1 LCITDD
7 VLLRTLCRPEE
18 SNLFTLS
25 YRDWLGSSVLSQ
37 SADAYVGYLQDQR
50 YCPASVRAYVHSV
63 EHFAHW
69 LTKRRVSLGSINDGL
84 VGHFVT
90 KHLPTCKCPSP
101 CQRNVSAVRPAL
113 GHLLHVLRAEGC
125 ISEQPVLVPQ
135 AIQHELDRFDAHLD
149 AVCGLAQATRTSR
162 RMWVGKFLVDHFGS
176 APIEIERVQPID
188 IVEFMVRPTNHYSPG
203 TAGVLGSALRSY
215 LRFRALSCED
225 RVETLVAAVPTV
237 AQWRLAAVPTHLT
250 SEEIGRF
257 LDAFDRHTSS
267 GQRGYAM
274 ARCLSDIGLRASEVA
289 AIQLDDLNWREGT
302 LTIGRGKSRRA
313 DVLPL
318 PVAAGK
324 AIVQYLQGAR
334 PKSANRALF
343 VRHRAPF
350 NAPISAEFVRGA
362 VRRAFARCGLER
374 YTGTHVLRHSAAMR
388 MRCAG
393 ASLKEIADVLRH
405 RSLDTTRIYAKVDL
419 PRLAAVAAPWPGGLS

>member
-1 LCITDD
+1 
-7 VLLRTLCRPEE
+7 
-18 SNLFTLS
+18 
-25 YRDWLGSSVLSQ
+25 
-37 SADAYVGYLQDQR
+37 LQDHR
-50 YCPASVRAYVHSV
+50 YCPATVRAYLHSV

-69 LTKRRVSLGSINDGL
+69 MTKRRVLLRSIDELL
-84 VGHFVT
+84 VHRFVT
-90 KHLPTCKCPSP
+90 EHLPACNCSSP

-113 GHLLHVLRAEGC
+113 AHLLQVLRGEGR
-125 ISEQPVLVPQ
+125 ISELQALVPQ
-135 AIQHELDRFDAHLD
+135 TIQDELDRFNAHLD
-149 AVCGLAQATRTSR
+149 AVCGLASATRTSR
-162 RMWVGKFLVDHFGS
+162 RMWVGKFLVDRFGS
-176 APIEIERVQPID
+176 APIEIDRIQPAD
-188 IVEFMVRPTNHYSPG
+188 VVEFMVRPTNHYSPG

-215 LRFRALSCED
+215 LRYRAVRCED
-225 RVETLVAAVPTV
+225 RVEKLVAAVPTV
-237 AQWRLAAVPTHLT
+237 ARWRLATVPAHLT

-257 LDAFDRHTSS
+257 LDTFDRHSAS

-274 ARCLSDIGLRASEVA
+274 ARCLSDMGLRASEVA

-318 PVAAGK
+318 PVATGK
-324 AIVQYLQGAR
+324 AIVQYLRGAR
-334 PKSANRALF
+334 PQSANRALF

-350 NAPISAEFVRGA
+350 DAPIRAEFVRGA
-362 VRRAFARCGLER
+362 VRRAFARCGLDR

-405 RSLDTTRIYAKVDL
+405 RSLDTTRIYTKVDL
-419 PRLAAVAAPWPGGLS
+419 PGLAAVAAPWPGGLS

>member
-1 LCITDD
+1 
-7 VLLRTLCRPEE
+7 
-18 SNLFTLS
+18 LFIPS
-25 YRDWLGSSVLSQ
+25 YRDWLRSSVLSQ
-37 SADAYVGYLQDQR
+37 SADAYVGYLQDHR
-50 YCPASVRAYVHSV
+50 YCPATVRAYLHSV

-69 LTKRRVSLGSINDGL
+69 MTKRRVLLRSIDELL
-84 VGHFVT
+84 VRRFVT
-90 KHLPTCKCPSP
+90 EHLPVCNCSGP

-113 GHLLHVLRAEGC
+113 AHLLQVLRGEGR
-125 ISEQPVLVPQ
+125 IWELQGLVPQ
-135 AIQHELDRFDAHLD
+135 TIQDELDRFNAHLD
-149 AVCGLAQATRTSR
+149 TVCGLASATRTSR
-162 RMWVGKFLVDHFGS
+162 RMWVGKFLVDRFGS
-176 APIEIERVQPID
+176 APIEIDRIQPAD

-215 LRFRALSCED
+215 LRYRAVRCED
-225 RVETLVAAVPTV
+225 RVEKLVAAVPTV
-237 AQWRLAAVPTHLT
+237 ARWRLATVPAHLT

-257 LDAFDRHTSS
+257 LGTFDRHTPC

-274 ARCLSDIGLRASEVA
+274 ARCLSDMGLRASEVA

-324 AIVQYLQGAR
+324 AIVQYLRGAR
-334 PKSANRALF
+334 SQSANRALF

-350 NAPISAEFVRGA
+350 DAPIRAEFVRGT
-362 VRRAFARCGLER
+362 VRRAFARCGLDR

-405 RSLDTTRIYAKVDL
+405 RSLDTTRIYTKVDL
-419 PRLAAVAAPWPGGLS
+419 PGLAAVAAPWPGGLS

>member
-1 LCITDD
+1 MFI
-7 VLLRTLCRPEE
+7 P
-18 SNLFTLS
+18 S
-25 YRDWLGSSVLSQ
+25 YRDWLRSSVQSQ
-37 SADAYVGYLQDQR
+37 SADAYVGYLQDHR
-50 YCPASVRAYVHSV
+50 YCPATVRAYLHSV

-69 LTKRRVSLGSINDGL
+69 MTKRRVLLRSIDELL
-84 VGHFVT
+84 VRRFVT
-90 KHLPTCKCPSP
+90 EHLPVCNCSSS

-113 GHLLHVLRAEGC
+113 AHLLQVLRGEGR
-125 ISEQPVLVPQ
+125 ISELQGLVPQ
-135 AIQHELDRFDAHLD
+135 TIQDELDRFNAHLD
-149 AVCGLAQATRTSR
+149 TVCGLASATRTSR
-162 RMWVGKFLVDHFGS
+162 RMWVGKFLVDRFGS
-176 APIEIERVQPID
+176 APIEIDRIQPAD

-203 TAGVLGSALRSY
+203 TAGVRGSALRSY
-215 LRFRALSCED
+215 LRYRAVRCED
-225 RVETLVAAVPTV
+225 RVEKLVAAVPTV
-237 AQWRLAAVPTHLT
+237 ARWRLATVPAHLT

-257 LDAFDRHTSS
+257 LGTFDRHTAC

-274 ARCLSDIGLRASEVA
+274 ARCLSDMGLRASEVA

-318 PVAAGK
+318 TVATGK
-324 AIVQYLQGAR
+324 AIVQYLRGAR
-334 PKSANRALF
+334 PQSANRALF

-350 NAPISAEFVRGA
+350 DAPIRAEFVRGT
-362 VRRAFARCGLER
+362 VRRAFARCGLDR

-405 RSLDTTRIYAKVDL
+405 RSLDTTRIYTKVDL
-419 PRLAAVAAPWPGGLS
+419 PGLAAVAAPWPGGLS